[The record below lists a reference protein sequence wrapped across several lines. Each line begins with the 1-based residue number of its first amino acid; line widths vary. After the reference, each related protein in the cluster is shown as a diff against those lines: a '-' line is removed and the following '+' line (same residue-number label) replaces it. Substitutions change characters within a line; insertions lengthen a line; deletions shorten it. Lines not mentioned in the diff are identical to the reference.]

1 MWWQILTELWGW
13 PVKPQMEN
21 SFKCETIM
29 RCTVLVFCIQDEK
42 RILCSA
48 DPCAVLAR
56 APVVLQVWGRVVCL
70 CCLLGPPSRGPS
82 GHSWGAAPLQWS
94 WHESGSLGAWQGK
107 SKFIEQHEFHYHAW
121 NRCQDLIK
129 HSRHFVSS
137 ARVHLKYLPGW
148 TAVVHNGGSTA
159 KLIELY
165 IYSTMRTICICDL

>member
-1 MWWQILTELWGW
+1 MWNHNEMHGIGLLYSGR
-13 PVKPQMEN
+13 KAH
-21 SFKCETIM
+21 I
-29 RCTVLVFCIQDEK
+29 VFC
-42 RILCSA
+42 RSLCSSC
-48 DPCAVLAR
+48 PCSS
-56 APVVLQVWGRVVCL
+56 APSVRESVVCL

-121 NRCQDLIK
+121 NRCQDLII

-148 TAVVHNGGSTA
+148 TAVVHNGGSMA

-165 IYSTMRTICICDL
+165 IYSTMRTICFCDL